1 MPNLLTNIRYATAD
15 TVFKK
20 SIIVI
25 VTYKFSYY
33 ITHTPL
39 TVTNNTVAIIPFFP
53 YASIHIRMLS
63 CISCIYRILL
73 SM

>member
-39 TVTNNTVAIIPFFP
+39 TVTNNTVAIIPFF
-53 YASIHIRMLS
+53 SICFYSYKNVIMHQLH
-63 CISCIYRILL
+63 L
-73 SM
+73 